1 MRLENPLTKFEVT
14 YAVMSASF
22 ERQSIYLVMK
32 ARHKLA
38 CSWEKGWVGEISLLY
53 SVDVVNMH
61 HHRCKLK
68 V

>member
-1 MRLENPLTKFEVT
+1 MCLENPLTKFEVT
-14 YAVMSASF
+14 NAVMSASL

-32 ARHKLA
+32 VRHKLA
-38 CSWEKGWVGEISLLY
+38 CSREKGWVGEISLLH
-53 SVDVVNMH
+53 SVDVVTMH